1 MASLNDL
8 FKASSP
14 KRVQVQGVG
23 SAPKLQAVVNAGGQY
38 RVQTQQAGE
47 NKLMDLADA
56 LSQVN
61 PILQNYGAIQKINYD
76 EGFEKGAMEAAQGEL
91 KLNTQKMDQAGE
103 KLVNA
108 GLMPRSQLM
117 GYQQGFRKRIGERTA
132 RTSFYTG
139 LYDRLNEV
147 RMNPESPEDVVGRI
161 INEEREKALQQLDVL
176 GGSQLAL
183 EGFTEYSAAVEN
195 NFLTTAT
202 KARGAAVEEH
212 NENMV
217 IEELN
222 ADYGTQVLTAKT
234 PEERA
239 LLQNSLKAKL
249 DSLST
254 DSKIERSRVVELFW
268 NGFAVPNVTNLLSGE
283 NPQPDKAE
291 EMLETILDIDLT
303 GKGGKLGNINRE
315 GAYIRSRSV
324 EIRNRIQAARV
335 RLEADEDDVSKDIVN
350 MFTAASNAIQTGPT
364 DDEEINKR
372 DLTAISRMLKDAG
385 YVGYDGMEADNIAKQ
400 LYENSDLPTFMK
412 YLNKYL
418 DNDSKRDA
426 YNKASQAFPRMNL
439 LAYQLQSHYLTKDE
453 LPLLIA
459 KYESAL
465 KTNPELSSGEFLQA
479 GGGIKNAPITDKI
492 ARAALGK
499 IELADEKK
507 KWFKGTD
514 AQKRDETNFKT
525 QLTTLTQDVW
535 AGKKAGEIDN
545 KVAPFASTFLK
556 RYDTLVQEASERLMD
571 APNRDEAMDKAVT
584 EIKTDLLGRW
594 TRLQQTQKAVEDQK
608 LAEEVEQFDNEE
620 LEAAEKDVDD
630 LFDFWDKDI
639 TEMATD
645 YYGFLG
651 KTLLPMVP
659 GGGSLKTALGVIE
672 EDDTTLAEQDYESR
686 AVSGAVSPVR
696 TKALN
701 AVERFEKEL
710 ENKEDLIERS
720 GEDDAPDKYKDLVT
734 KLRQRFGYRSI
745 DEVPDFKEG
754 DVTRDPIDYRVTP
767 VVGTVDDLEK
777 TIKQYG
783 KEAKAFTALPLEKQN
798 IENPEFSTL
807 KKMRD
812 KFGVGISR
820 AQINAFME
828 AQLRLFNTR

>member
-1 MASLNDL
+1 MANG
-8 FKASSP
+8 
-14 KRVQVQGVG
+14 RVQVQGVG

-38 RVQTQQAGE
+38 RVQTQQAGR
-47 NKLMDLADA
+47 NKLLNLADS
-56 LSQVN
+56 LSKVGL
-61 PILQNYGAIQKINYD
+61 IARDYGAIQKINYD

-335 RLEADEDDVSKDIVN
+335 RLEADEDDVSEDIVN

-499 IELADEKK
+499 IELANEEK

-594 TRLQQTQKAVEDQK
+594 TRLQQTQKAVEEQK
-608 LAEEVEQFDNEE
+608 LGKIEDVVLVDNEE
-620 LEAAEKDVDD
+620 LEAAEKDVQNLLSYWETFTINQGLKLAQFISDD
-630 LFDFWDKDI
+630 EIPDP
-639 TEMATD
+639 
-645 YYGFLG
+645 FLTIG
-651 KTLLPMVP
+651 
-659 GGGSLKTALGVIE
+659 
-672 EDDTTLAEQDYESR
+672 EQDYDTRENP
-686 AVSGAVSPVR
+686 GAVSPVR
-696 TKALN
+696 SRALN
-701 AVERFEKEL
+701 AVEGYEEALKDS
-710 ENKEDLIERS
+710 NKLIEKY
-720 GEDDAPDKYKDLVT
+720 DDTNAPKLYEDLVT

-812 KFGVGISR
+812 KFGVGIST

-828 AQLRLFNTR
+828 AQLKLFNTTR